1 MKILEQLFLNFLETS
16 LTGTI
21 FILIVLCIFK
31 IFNKQINARIKHILC
46 FWVLLRILVPINPYI
61 DISFAHILRSY
72 DNVKETQEYNDR
84 EFKGVPYDNALKSND
99 ILKSDEIEKNNNI
112 YLENNLTNS
121 DGVKEYNNS
130 VNILYISTLIWSLG
144 VVIVG
149 LVFNMSVIKFKIFS
163 KSAEKINN
171 NEIEQ
176 YMYSLIKN
184 KNLKR
189 NIPIYICNGMNSP
202 CIIGIIKPKIY
213 LPQYILKLDKET
225 IRHVLL
231 HEFMHY
237 KRRDLYINFLSGI
250 LLAFHWFNPL
260 VWIFIGKMKI
270 YRECACDLS
279 VLEILGEDS
288 SIDYGMTIINLSKI
302 FFDKNNL
309 NVGLEFKG
317 NNKMRERIEMIKRFK
332 GGSYKITLATALGCM
347 LVTTVLFTT
356 GIKVNALNLDNEGKG
371 NNQIDTEKV
380 TQTNI
385 DDKHE
390 FLIDSDI
397 KNYRDIN
404 KTQNLSRFKF
414 KVPDFTM
421 SKISYN
427 SQLVRLENNEELVNI
442 YFKDKDGISDNKNSF
457 ILQIFDGDPRE
468 VLQKNSQIQ
477 FESSLRRYGVKT
489 DYSLPVEI
497 KDDLQQYDDLNGK
510 CLTIS
515 TKYSDT
521 NLIKN
526 KYYLWQND
534 GLWYSIRYYKSLING
549 VNEEV
554 SNDISLDNVYK
565 IANSLVEL
573 NKVTNSL
580 YESKFGEND
589 ISGVLSNI
597 YDKEDLKSAEKLL
610 GFNLKIPIKFN
621 ENIQINNCDI
631 EYIESSEGKNYNLCS
646 QYNYGEKGSVILS
659 QSDKNIYNNWYDMD
673 KIEKIKLSDIDVLKY
688 ADNYYDNQLEKEET
702 HSLYFWNKEGIYYAL
717 EIYNSVDDENDI
729 VKEFI
734 DSNPIE

>member
-84 EFKGVPYDNALKSND
+84 EFKGMPYDNALKSND

-144 VVIVG
+144 VVIVA

-317 NNKMRERIEMIKRFK
+317 NNKMRERIDMIKRFK
-332 GGSYKITLATALGCM
+332 GGSYKITLAAALGCM

-371 NNQIDTEKV
+371 NNQIDTKKV

-631 EYIESSEGKNYNLCS
+631 EYIESSEGRNYNLCS

-717 EIYNSVDDENDI
+717 EIYNSVDDENEI

>member
-46 FWVLLRILVPINPYI
+46 FLVLLRILVPINPYI
-61 DISFAHILRSY
+61 DISFTHILRSY

-397 KNYRDIN
+397 KNYRDVN
-404 KTQNLSRFKF
+404 KIHNLSRFKF

-421 SKISYN
+421 NKISYN
-427 SQLVRLENNEELVNI
+427 SQLIRLDNNEELVNI
-442 YFKDKDGISDNKNSF
+442 YFKDKDGVSDNKNSF
-457 ILQIFDGDPRE
+457 ILQIFDGDPRD
-468 VLQKNSQIQ
+468 VLQKYSKIQ

-510 CLTIS
+510 CLTIN

-673 KIEKIKLSDIDVLKY
+673 KTEKIKLSDIDVLKY

-702 HSLYFWNKEGIYYAL
+702 NSLYFWNKKGIYYAL
-717 EIYNSVDDENDI
+717 EIYNSVDDENEI